1 MPKRSKVDIL
11 PQALKDWLDAE
22 LVKRGFADYVR
33 LAADLQARGAEVSKS
48 SLHRYGSKFEER
60 MAQLKVST
68 EQARAVVA
76 ASPDDEGAMNEALIR
91 LTQDKL
97 FQVLVEL
104 EVDPESVNLSK
115 LTRSIADLA
124 RSSITQKKWQIEVR
138 TKAAER
144 MKAVEAEA
152 KAMKGETRDVALA
165 MLQKVRAVYEGAM

>member
-1 MPKRSKVDIL
+1 MPKRSKVDAL
-11 PQALKDWLDAE
+11 PKALKEWLDSE
-22 LVKRGFADYVR
+22 LVKRGFADYEQ
-33 LAADLQARGAEVSKS
+33 LAAELKKQGGEVSKS

-104 EVDPESVNLSK
+104 DVDPKSVNLSK
-115 LTRSIADLA
+115 LTKSIADLA

-144 MKAVEAEA
+144 IKAVEAEA
-152 KAMKGETRDVALA
+152 KAMKGETRDVALE
-165 MLQKVRAVYEGAM
+165 MLNKVRAVYEGAL

>member
-1 MPKRSKVDIL
+1 MPKRSKVDAL
-11 PQALKDWLDAE
+11 PKALKEWLDAE
-22 LVKRGFADYVR
+22 LVKRGFANYEQ

-104 EVDPESVNLSK
+104 EVDPASVNLSK
-115 LTRSIADLA
+115 LTKSIADLA

-144 MKAVEAEA
+144 IKAVEAEA

-165 MLQKVRAVYEGAM
+165 MLDKVRKVYEGAM

>member
-1 MPKRSKVDIL
+1 MPKRSKVDTL
-11 PQALKDWLDAE
+11 PPQLKAWLDAE
-22 LVKRGFADYVR
+22 LVKRGFADYVE
-33 LAADLQARGAEVSKS
+33 LAADLKAKGADLSKS

-97 FQVLVEL
+97 FGVLVEL
-104 EVDPESVNLSK
+104 DVDPQSVNLSK
-115 LTRSIADLA
+115 LTKSIADLA

-144 MKAVEAEA
+144 MKAVEQEA

-165 MLQKVRAVYEGAM
+165 MLEKVRKVYEGAM

>member
-1 MPKRSKVDIL
+1 MPKRSKAEGL
-11 PQALKDWLDAE
+11 PKALKDWLDGE
-22 LVKRGFADYVR
+22 LVKRGFSDYEQ
-33 LAADLQARGAEVSKS
+33 LAAELKKQGADVSKS

-68 EQARAVVA
+68 EQARAVVS

-104 EVDPESVNLSK
+104 EVDPASVNLSK
-115 LTRSIADLA
+115 LTKSIADLA

-144 MKAVEAEA
+144 IKAVEAEA

-165 MLQKVRAVYEGAM
+165 MLEKVRAVYEGAM

>member
-1 MPKRSKVDIL
+1 MVKRSKVDTL
-11 PQALKDWLDAE
+11 PQELKNWLDAE
-22 LVKRGFADYVR
+22 LVTRGFADYVQ
-33 LAADLQARGAEVSKS
+33 LAADLQKRGAALSKS

-97 FQVLVEL
+97 FGVLVDL
-104 EVDPESVNLSK
+104 DVDPESVNITK
-115 LTRSIADLA
+115 ITKSIADLA

-144 MKAVEAEA
+144 LKAVEQEA
-152 KAMKGETRDVALA
+152 KALTGASRDVAME
-165 MLQKVRAVYEGAM
+165 MLNKVRAVYEGAM

>member
-1 MPKRSKVDIL
+1 MPKRSKVDTL
-11 PQALKDWLDAE
+11 PRELKEWLDAE
-22 LVKRGFADYVR
+22 LLKRGFADYVQ
-33 LAADLQARGAEVSKS
+33 LAADLQAKGAELSKS
-48 SLHRYGSKFEER
+48 AIHRYGSKFEQR

-97 FQVLVEL
+97 FGVLVDL
-104 EVDPESVNLSK
+104 DVDPDSVNITK
-115 LTRSIADLA
+115 ITKSIADLA

-144 MKAVEAEA
+144 MKAVEQEA
-152 KAMKGETRDVALA
+152 KALKGETRDVALA

>member
-1 MPKRSKVDIL
+1 MPKRSKVDAL
-11 PQALKDWLDAE
+11 PKALKEWLDAE
-22 LVKRGFADYVR
+22 LVKRGFADYEQ
-33 LAADLQARGAEVSKS
+33 LAAELKKQGGEVSKS

-97 FQVLVEL
+97 FGVLVDL
-104 EVDPESVNLSK
+104 DVDPKSVNLNK

-124 RSSITQKKWQIEVR
+124 RSSISQKKWRAEVQE
-138 TKAAER
+138 KAAT
-144 MKAVEAEA
+144 AAEA
-152 KAMKGETRDVALA
+152 VATIARKGGLSEKSVKEIRAEILGVAS
-165 MLQKVRAVYEGAM
+165 

>member
-1 MPKRSKVDIL
+1 MPKRSKVDTL
-11 PQALKDWLDAE
+11 PRELKEWLDAE
-22 LVKRGFADYVR
+22 LLRRGFADYVQ
-33 LAADLQARGAEVSKS
+33 LAADLQAKGADLSKS
-48 SLHRYGSKFEER
+48 AIHRYGSKFEQR

-97 FQVLVEL
+97 FGVLVDL
-104 EVDPESVNLSK
+104 DVDPDSVNITK
-115 LTRSIADLA
+115 ITKSIADLA

-144 MKAVEAEA
+144 MKAVEQEA
-152 KAMKGETRDVALA
+152 KALKGETRDVALA

>member
-1 MPKRSKVDIL
+1 MPPRNKVETL
-11 PQALKDWLDAE
+11 PKAVKEWLDAALLE
-22 LVKRGFADYVR
+22 NGFAKYE
-33 LAADLQARGAEVSKS
+33 LLSAELQEKGHTIGKS

-60 MAQLKVST
+60 MAQLRVST

-97 FQVLVEL
+97 FQVLVDL
-104 EVDPESVNLSK
+104 EVDPASIALPK
-115 LTRSIADLA
+115 LTKSIADLA
-124 RSSITQKKWQIEVR
+124 RSSISQKKWQIEVR

-144 MKAVEAEA
+144 MKAVESEA

-165 MLQKVRAVYEGAM
+165 MLAKVRAVYEGAM

>member
-1 MPKRSKVDIL
+1 MPKRSKVDAL
-11 PQALKDWLDAE
+11 PKALKEWLDSE
-22 LVKRGFADYVR
+22 LVKRGFADYEQ
-33 LAADLQARGAEVSKS
+33 LAAELKKQGSDVSKS

-97 FQVLVEL
+97 FGVLVEL
-104 EVDPESVNLSK
+104 EVDPASVNLSK
-115 LTRSIADLA
+115 LTKSIADLA
-124 RSSITQKKWQIEVR
+124 RSSISQKKWEIEVR

-144 MKAVEAEA
+144 LKEVEAQA
-152 KAMKGETRDVALA
+152 KAMKGETRDVALE
-165 MLQKVRAVYEGAM
+165 MLAKVRAVYEGAM

>member
-1 MPKRSKVDIL
+1 MPKRSKVDTL
-11 PQALKDWLDAE
+11 PPELKAWLDGE
-22 LVKRGFADYVR
+22 LLKRGFADYVQ
-33 LAADLQARGAEVSKS
+33 LAADLQAKGAEVSKS

-97 FQVLVEL
+97 FGVLVDL
-104 EVDPESVNLSK
+104 DVDPDSVNITK
-115 LTRSIADLA
+115 ITKSIADLA

-152 KAMKGETRDVALA
+152 KSLKGETRDVALA